1 MKKDGL
7 FYMKIVLAVLL
18 LLCLLDMP
26 YGYYQ
31 LVRVLAFIEFSY
43 LGIRAHREEY
53 LMGMLIYAVLAVLF
67 QPFAKIALGRE
78 LWMAVDFVVA
88 LGLVYSIIRLKK

>member
-1 MKKDGL
+1 MKKDWL
-7 FYMKIVLAVLL
+7 FCMKIVLAILL

-31 LVRVLAFIEFSY
+31 LVRVWAFIEFSY
-43 LGIRAHREEY
+43 LGIRAHRKGS
-53 LMGMLIYAVLAVLF
+53 LPGIIIYATLTVLF

-78 LWMAVDFVVA
+78 LWMIMDLVVA
-88 LGLVYSIIRLKK
+88 VGLVYSGIKLKK

>member
-1 MKKDGL
+1 MKKDWL

-43 LGIRAHREEY
+43 LGIRAHREEN